1 MEYVNV
7 QITKRDLFIFE
18 FIDANG
24 WVRFDIL
31 LRYLKK
37 NHEYIDPEKYP
48 NSMTNDSLRVRL
60 NLLCRAGYLRRTR
73 FNDLNYY
80 ATTLIS
86 AKDYGIIDKMNFN
99 QAEHNDFLV
108 TFAYYFS
115 DVKFN
120 DFATQ
125 RMVRARFSVG
135 VKTGPIPD
143 LIYLAEDHEDAAYLE
158 YEHSEKSELAIKQ
171 KIENLIWDE
180 KRRYKNCPV
189 FIICSTQNIHTKYLK
204 VLMNF
209 FDYNVEK
216 KIATTYEKKNT
227 ITKKTNEL
235 SIVPRLVTDKD
246 FIEKVRR
253 DLKEVRRIYNIEEAS
268 RELELQ
274 KEQNKKKEDSLNA
287 LK

>member
-31 LRYLKK
+31 LRYLAK
-37 NHEYIDPEKYP
+37 NHGYIDTDKYAKP
-48 NSMTNDSLRVRL
+48 MTNDSLRVRL

-73 FNDLNYY
+73 FNELNYY

-99 QAEHNDFLV
+99 QADHNDFLV

-125 RMVRARFSVG
+125 RMVRARFGVG

-143 LIYLAEDHEDAAYLE
+143 LIYLAEDHEDAAYFE

-189 FIICSTQNIHTKYLK
+189 FIICGTANIETKYKK

-209 FDYNVEK
+209 FDYDLEK
-216 KIATTYEKKNT
+216 KVATTYERKSI
-227 ITKKTNEL
+227 ITTKTNEL
-235 SIVPRLVTDKD
+235 AIVTRLVSDEE

-253 DLKEVRRIYNIEEAS
+253 DLKEVRRLYNLEEAS